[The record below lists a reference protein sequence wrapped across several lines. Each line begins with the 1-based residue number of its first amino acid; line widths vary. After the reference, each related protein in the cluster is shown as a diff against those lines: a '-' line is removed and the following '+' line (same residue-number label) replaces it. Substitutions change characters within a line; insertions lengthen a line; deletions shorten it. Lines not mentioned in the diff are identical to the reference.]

1 MSSPLFG
8 WDLLIKSVESE
19 IKTNEDVL
27 LCFTHLVLVSN
38 DFKCVGLGESKV
50 IDGTETKTE
59 ALPAGWSESY
69 SIRYVH
75 KGRLYILKCTKVDEG
90 LMLNLIRVD
99 ERTTSLVQLN
109 SNAVASRTGTLA
121 QMLPKHTDLM
131 DQIKTQLIEKVVAS
145 KNSRDTSSQT
155 VAPSASNPQPMSPQ
169 NPSPLMVDPLGGGFP
184 RPGGVGVGEI
194 DLNPF
199 GRNPLAFPSPMGG
212 GGMLFEPPRG
222 GRFPQGPGFGLPPG
236 AIPPGARFDPFRP
249 PDVDRFPR
257 RPNNRPD
264 NDELPPPGYDDMF
277 M

>member
-1 MSSPLFG
+1 MSSSLFG

-19 IKTNEDVL
+19 IKTNEDIL

-38 DFKCVGLGESKV
+38 DFKCIGLGESK
-50 IDGTETKTE
+50 ILDGSETKTE
-59 ALPAGWSESY
+59 ALPPGWTESY

-75 KGRLYILKCTKVDEG
+75 QGRLYLLKATKVDDG

-109 SNAVASRTGTLA
+109 TALVASRTGILS
-121 QMLPKHTDLM
+121 QMLPKHADILQ
-131 DQIKTQLIEKVVAS
+131 QIKTELIDKIVVS
-145 KNSRDTSSQT
+145 KNTKDNSSQT
-155 VAPSASNPQPMSPQ
+155 PTVSNPPPTSPQASPLFVDPMSRAGP
-169 NPSPLMVDPLGGGFP
+169 
-184 RPGGVGVGEI
+184 VGVGEY

-199 GRNPLAFPSPMGG
+199 GRNPLAFPAPMGG

-222 GRFPQGPGFGLPPG
+222 GRYPQGPGLGMPPG
-236 AIPPGARFDPFRP
+236 AVPPGARFDPFRP

-264 NDELPPPGYDDMF
+264 NDEFPPPGYDDMF